1 MNKKVVTPLTNELC
15 TKLQNQELNNELD
28 KLGIG
33 PTINLEQTANLLS
46 KRKKNQKNVDHIN
59 VTFKIFFYNN

>member
-1 MNKKVVTPLTNELC
+1 LNKKVVTPLTNELC

-33 PTINLEQTANLLS
+33 PTINLEQTANSLS
-46 KRKKNQKNVDHIN
+46 KRKKNQKDVDHIN
-59 VTFKIFFYNN
+59 VTFRIFF